1 MRRSTVAFLLYLAVG
16 TPLAAQQLDS
26 VTVPA
31 GKRYVAGGPFG
42 WLSNILAGSRYR
54 HLWGTPVAM
63 AYMDPA
69 QRGLVPIGADTGLR
83 AGFIYFRDSAGGT
96 WTFRP
101 LDRDLQN
108 YISAAQR
115 RGIVSG
121 FVQDL
126 QSGRHPGAPL
136 VVQGLMRGA
145 GLGGKDQ
152 RLLALQVDTA
162 LVPGLLEQGIETRF
176 RDELDEKSSAIT
188 SVELLAQLDAPDP
201 PAVDAAAYLRERLFD
216 IFVGSWD
223 PMPEDWLW
231 ARRRGGLMV
240 PLPRDRDGAFS
251 RFDGVVTG
259 LASQTL
265 AELSSFQA
273 GYGPKLPMTGRLR
286 VLDRRLLTG
295 LDSARWSSITAD
307 LAGRLTDNVLQ
318 QAVNLMPREYREAN
332 GRELFRQLQV
342 RRDRL
347 GEVSRRYRD
356 QLLDRGELYGTTMA
370 DTIIARR
377 SEGGVLDVSIG
388 ERVPVRFDSKLT
400 DEVRLYPLGGAD
412 RIVFRGGNHDGPAL
426 RIAVDSSDVITDPGG
441 TNAIRLEPGLEIPRF
456 FDSAG
461 VETATLRG
469 NRRSW
474 ATWFHFNSDLG
485 LQLGGG
491 PVLTTYEPGYN
502 PFKRRLRL
510 RAAFATAPGDG
521 AVDFRAE
528 FRRRHSN
535 TYYRLD
541 AKISSIEVLKFYG
554 YGNETERTQDNDFY
568 KTSQRHIIVAPT
580 VVIPVSNRS
589 TVEIGLIGKKVKT
602 DSSSSTLIGQER
614 PYGTETD
621 FGQIGMQASIQHD
634 TRDATAFAKKGSQI
648 HAAMT
653 AYPAILDAEE
663 AFGMFEASA
672 SYTVTPADP
681 LTFALRGSAKT
692 TWGKYPVHEA
702 AYLGGSRTVRSLN
715 SQRFAG
721 DAAAW
726 ANFETRVR
734 IGHFPFVMNWD
745 WGVFGIADAGRVFY
759 QPETSQKMHYG
770 LGGGLWAVV
779 PDRSFMGVFDIVAGN
794 DNRIAFWF
802 GISFIM

>member
-1 MRRSTVAFLLYLAVG
+1 MRRSIVAFLLSLAAA
-16 TPLAAQQLDS
+16 PLAAQQLDS

-42 WLSNILAGSRYR
+42 WLSNVLAGSRYR
-54 HLWGTPVAM
+54 HLWGLPVTM
-63 AYMDPA
+63 QYLDPA

-83 AGFIYFRDSAGGT
+83 AGFIYFRDSSGAG

-108 YISAAQR
+108 YISAAR
-115 RGIVSG
+115 RKGVVSG

-145 GLGGKDQ
+145 GLGGKEQ

-201 PAVDAAAYLRERLFD
+201 PTVDAAAYLRERLFD
-216 IFVGSWD
+216 IYVGSWD
-223 PMPEDWLW
+223 PLPEDWLW

-265 AELSSFQA
+265 SELSSFQA
-273 GYGPKLPMTGRLR
+273 GYGPKLPMTGRMR

-295 LDSARWSSITAD
+295 LDSARWSSVTAD
-307 LAGRLTDNVLQ
+307 LAGRLTDKVLQ
-318 QAVNLMPREYREAN
+318 QSVNLMPPEYQREN
-332 GRELFRQLQV
+332 GRELLHQLEV

-347 GEVSRRYRD
+347 AEVSRRYRE

-377 SEGGVLDVSIG
+377 SDGGVLDVSIG
-388 ERVPVRFDSKLT
+388 DRVPVRFESSQT
-400 DEVRLYPLGGAD
+400 DEVRLFPLGGAD

-426 RIAVDSSDVITDPGG
+426 RIAVDSSDVISDPRGI
-441 TNAIRLEPGLEIPRF
+441 NAISLEPGLEIPRF
-456 FDSAG
+456 FDSVG

-469 NRRSW
+469 TRRSF
-474 ATWFHFNSDLG
+474 APWFHFNSDLG
-485 LQLGGG
+485 VQLGGG
-491 PVLTTYEPGYN
+491 PVLTTYEAGYS

-510 RAAFATAPGDG
+510 RAAFATTPGDG

-528 FRRRHSN
+528 FRRRHSKV
-535 TYYRLD
+535 YYRLD
-541 AKISSIEVLKFYG
+541 AKVSSIEVLKFYG
-554 YGNETERTQDNDFY
+554 YGNETERTEANDFY
-568 KTSQRHIIVAPT
+568 KTDQRHIIVAPT
-580 VVIPVSNRS
+580 LVVPVSGRS

-602 DSSSSTLIGQER
+602 DTTSSTLIGQVR
-614 PYGTETD
+614 PYGTGID
-621 FGQIGMQASIQHD
+621 FGQLGMQASIHHD
-634 TRDATAFAKKGSQI
+634 TRDATAFARRGGEI
-648 HAAMT
+648 RAAMT

-663 AFGMFEASA
+663 AFGSFEASA
-672 SYTVTPADP
+672 SYTTSPATP
-681 LTFALRGSAKT
+681 LTFALKGSAKT
-692 TWGKYPVHEA
+692 TWGKYPAHEA

-726 ANFETRVR
+726 ANFETRLR
-734 IGHFPFVMNWD
+734 IGSFPLVMDWD
-745 WGVFGIADAGRVFY
+745 WGVFGLADAGRVFY

-770 LGGGLWAVV
+770 FGGGLWAVI
-779 PDRSFMGVFDIVAGN
+779 PDRSFMGVFDIVTGN